1 MPKEWAM
8 TQISRPFQIALLAMG
23 LFAALWFFVLQG
35 HSASTSGS
43 GTSASAPSA
52 PAQPAKTHAAGSSL
66 SGSSSAG
73 EKAAAP
79 SPVYHGS
86 APGVEGLTR
95 AITKAH
101 EAVATSQRNAKALEE
116 KSAQA
121 SSPSSTTTPG
131 TSTAGSTTTHPATA
145 HVVKPHAR
153 STHPAAAE
161 KVASPGASKAGSS
174 SARSVPRMQATVE
187 AELKQGKIVAVLF
200 WNAKGSVD
208 QVVQR
213 ELNFVGRTLG
223 GGLAIH
229 DARAAQVG
237 SFGSITRNVQVL
249 QTPTILIVNKHGQTT
264 ALTGLTDSFAI
275 QQAIAEAKH
284 A

>member
-43 GTSASAPSA
+43 GSSASAPSA
-52 PAQPAKTHAAGSSL
+52 PAQPGKTNAAGSSL

-131 TSTAGSTTTHPATA
+131 ASTAGSTTTHPATA
-145 HVVKPHAR
+145 QVVKPHAR

-161 KVASPGASKAGSS
+161 KVASPGASKAGSG

-187 AELKQGKIVAVLF
+187 TELKQGKIVAVLF

-208 QVVQR
+208 GVVQR